1 MTQTQTQKETNFLD
15 LLIKFVNK
23 RPGLEFCDYGDITI
37 YKRESREI
45 TADLHDFYEF
55 LNFALRRLSH
65 EELSK
70 KIGNYLQS
78 SSDRLTYKN
87 NGLNYITGQYF
98 PTEYRPAATRV
109 LRSIL
114 WNDIREEK
122 REDGSYIYKTGD
134 QIRKIFKMHINRRA
148 YKNYIN

>member
-15 LLIKFVNK
+15 LLIKFANK
-23 RPGLEFCDYGDITI
+23 RPGLEFCDYGDIAI
-37 YKRESREI
+37 YRKESREI
-45 TADLHDFYEF
+45 TADLHDFNEF

-65 EELSK
+65 KELNE

-87 NGLNYITGQYF
+87 NGLSYITGQYF

-122 REDGSYIYKTGD
+122 REDGSYIYETGD
-134 QIRKIFKMHINRRA
+134 QIRKIFKIHINRRS